1 MAAFLGLLALLGFFI
16 GYIIIVGYFRA
27 FVLTKLWGYFLVPLG
42 LMEVGIWHA
51 WGLSLLVTL
60 FTYQQPSNSEKTNF
74 VSALINPVLLSLIA
88 WGIGALI
95 HGQMVG

>member
-1 MAAFLGLLALLGFFI
+1 MAAFLGLLALLGFFL

-42 LMEVGIWHA
+42 LVEIGIWHA
-51 WGLSLLVTL
+51 WGISLLVTL
-60 FTYQQPSNSEKTNF
+60 FTYSSPSNSEEKKNF
-74 VSALINPVLLSLIA
+74 VSALLNPVLLSLIA

-95 HGQMVG
+95 HRQM